1 MLPGDAI
8 WHKTQVGS
16 RPDVTCATV
25 VRCGFV
31 ALAYWIGS
39 GYDHHDLCTT
49 QEYALTSHVWWLF
62 FTSSG
67 TIRLPW
73 AYMMHHRKVVSLAS
87 FPCDPARL
95 ADYKRLLTAAITEP
109 LPRAYIMHKDPH
121 RSCPGKKLGQRRVNE
136 AINRC
141 DYFQKYSR
149 LHCR

>member
-49 QEYALTSHVWWLF
+49 QEFALTSHVWWLF

-87 FPCDPARL
+87 LRSGEIGGL
-95 ADYKRLLTAAITEP
+95 QKAAYRCSSGITEP
-109 LPRAYIMHKDPH
+109 LPRAYMMHKDPH
-121 RSCPGKKLGQRRVNE
+121 GSCPGSRAWGE
-136 AINRC
+136 ARKRS
-141 DYFQKYSR
+141 YQ
-149 LHCR
+149 